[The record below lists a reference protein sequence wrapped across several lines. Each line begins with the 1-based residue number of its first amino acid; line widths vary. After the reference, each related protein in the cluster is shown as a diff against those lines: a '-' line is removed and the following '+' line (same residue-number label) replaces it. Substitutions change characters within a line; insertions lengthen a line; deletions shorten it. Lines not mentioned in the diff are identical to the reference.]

1 MLVSCL
7 TYFSVVKMDVTCSS
21 EMVDFP
27 WAAEHFIPGTPA
39 VVVFGIVV
47 VAVAVIELI
56 QYYKC

>member
-1 MLVSCL
+1 
-7 TYFSVVKMDVTCSS
+7 MDVTCSS

>member
-1 MLVSCL
+1 
-7 TYFSVVKMDVTCSS
+7 MDVTCSS

-27 WAAEHFIPGTPA
+27 WAAWHYIPGNLSVA
-39 VVVFGIVV
+39 VFGIVV